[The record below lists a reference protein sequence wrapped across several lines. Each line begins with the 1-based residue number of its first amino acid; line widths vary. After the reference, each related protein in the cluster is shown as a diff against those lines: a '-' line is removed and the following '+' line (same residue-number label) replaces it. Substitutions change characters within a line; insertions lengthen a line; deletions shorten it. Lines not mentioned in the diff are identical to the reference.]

1 MEHITNLGVEKESV
15 VVVHDPST
23 GEIAHVHYVIT
34 AKGGK
39 HPDQATLEKDALEQ
53 FSRLKPRLT
62 KKMALFHAEPAQFKP
77 GTRYKVDTTKRALV
91 EAPKPVAPPKT
102 KP

>member
-15 VVVHDPST
+15 VVVHDPAT

-39 HPDQATLEKDALEQ
+39 HPDKDTLEKDAMEQ
-53 FSRLKPRLT
+53 FTRLKPKVT
-62 KKMALFHAEPAQFKP
+62 KKMALFHAEPAHFKP
-77 GTRYKVDTTKRALV
+77 GALYKVDTKMRALV
-91 EAPKPVAPPKT
+91 EAPKP